1 MHTADIRH
9 NSSGY
14 YDGTAY
20 KAIMRAERGSR
31 KKKGKGAGIMEKY
44 VKQKR
49 DNIVGLAG
57 KVIGEVEKQQDI
69 YGARGLNRLY
79 MEIER
84 KSGRSDR
91 VIVIYNQ
98 EAEETPGQIKDG
110 AYVMVMGKMQ
120 TYKEVPGGRIV
131 VFVLAEYV
139 GVVSEQVEQQNGVYL
154 EGDVARK
161 PIHRTT
167 PKGRK
172 ITEVTVKVPSAFTEG
187 YFSFIP
193 TICWGSDAEAAAEY
207 QEGARV
213 ALEGRLQSRDYTKC
227 LEGVEVTLTAYEV
240 SAQHIEKRIC
250 E

>member
-1 MHTADIRH
+1 
-9 NSSGY
+9 
-14 YDGTAY
+14 
-20 KAIMRAERGSR
+20 
-31 KKKGKGAGIMEKY
+31 MEK
-44 VKQKR
+44 R
-49 DNIVGLAG
+49 ENAVGMAG
-57 KVIGEVEKQQDI
+57 RIAGEIERQPDI
-69 YGARGLNRLY
+69 YGTRGLKRFSL
-79 MEIER
+79 EISR
-84 KSGRSDR
+84 ADGSRQDSDR
-91 VIVIYNQ
+91 VIVIYGQ
-98 EAEETPGQIKDG
+98 EAEATPGKLTDG

-213 ALEGRLQSRDYTKC
+213 ALEGRLQSRDYTKR

-240 SAQHIEKRIC
+240 SARHIEKRIC

>member
-1 MHTADIRH
+1 
-9 NSSGY
+9 
-14 YDGTAY
+14 
-20 KAIMRAERGSR
+20 
-31 KKKGKGAGIMEKY
+31 MEK
-44 VKQKR
+44 R
-49 DNIVGLAG
+49 ENAVGMAG
-57 KVIGEVEKQQDI
+57 RIAG
-69 YGARGLNRLY
+69 
-79 MEIER
+79 EIER
-84 KSGRSDR
+84 QPNIYGTRGLKRFSLEISRADGSRQDSDR
-91 VIVIYNQ
+91 VIVIYGQ
-98 EAEETPGQIKDG
+98 EAEATPGKLTDG

-131 VFVLAEYV
+131 VFVLAEYE

-213 ALEGRLQSRDYTKC
+213 ALEGRLQSRDYTKR

>member
-1 MHTADIRH
+1 
-9 NSSGY
+9 
-14 YDGTAY
+14 
-20 KAIMRAERGSR
+20 
-31 KKKGKGAGIMEKY
+31 MEK
-44 VKQKR
+44 R
-49 DNIVGLAG
+49 ENAVGMAG
-57 KVIGEVEKQQDI
+57 RIAGEIERQPDI
-69 YGARGLNRLY
+69 YGTRGLKRFSL
-79 MEIER
+79 EISR
-84 KSGRSDR
+84 ADGSRQASDR
-91 VIVIYNQ
+91 VIVIYGQ
-98 EAEETPGQIKDG
+98 EAEATPGKLTDG

-213 ALEGRLQSRDYTKC
+213 ALEGRLQSRDYTKR

>member
-1 MHTADIRH
+1 
-9 NSSGY
+9 
-14 YDGTAY
+14 
-20 KAIMRAERGSR
+20 
-31 KKKGKGAGIMEKY
+31 MEK
-44 VKQKR
+44 R
-49 DNIVGLAG
+49 ENAVGMAG
-57 KVIGEVEKQQDI
+57 RIAGEIERQPDI
-69 YGARGLNRLY
+69 YGTRGLKRFSL
-79 MEIER
+79 EISR
-84 KSGRSDR
+84 ADGSRQDSDR
-91 VIVIYNQ
+91 VIVIYGQ
-98 EAEETPGQIKDG
+98 EAEATPGKLTDG

-213 ALEGRLQSRDYTKC
+213 ALEGRLQSRDYTKR

>member
-1 MHTADIRH
+1 
-9 NSSGY
+9 
-14 YDGTAY
+14 
-20 KAIMRAERGSR
+20 
-31 KKKGKGAGIMEKY
+31 MEK
-44 VKQKR
+44 R
-49 DNIVGLAG
+49 ENAVGMAG
-57 KVIGEVEKQQDI
+57 RIAGEIERQPDI
-69 YGARGLNRLY
+69 YGTRGLKRLSL
-79 MEIER
+79 EI
-84 KSGRSDR
+84 GRADGSRQASDR
-91 VIVIYNQ
+91 VIVIYGQ
-98 EAEETPGQIKDG
+98 EAEATPGQLADG

-154 EGDVARK
+154 EGIVARK

-207 QEGARV
+207 REGTRV
-213 ALEGRLQSRDYTKC
+213 ALEGRLQSREYIKR
-227 LEGVEVTLTAYEV
+227 LEGVEATLTAYEV
-240 SAQHIEKRIC
+240 SARHIEKRIC